1 VVNDDA
7 QISLQTA
14 GQIGAEG
21 SSLTYTLTR
30 AGTGL
35 ALSSE
40 VVVRWAVAGT
50 GENALVA
57 ADLASMTGLVTFAAN
72 STSASVTLQVLADEL
87 VERDEGFRL
96 ELTQVTS
103 GNASLNPTAFVAEG
117 AITDEDVG
125 VWLTATESQ
134 VLEGSLASG
143 QTPFVVTVHRTGRL
157 DQPTVVNLLVSG
169 QGSAATAPADF
180 TATNLSVTFAAN
192 DASSQLVTL
201 SIVND
206 ALGEADENFVI
217 SIDPTAGYTIMGGA
231 IKGTVL
237 NDDGTSGA
245 DVIHGTSANE
255 VLSGGA
261 GNDVLFGGGGVDRF
275 VLDAPSYGVD
285 TIMDFGASDFVV
297 YQSSAFANLNI
308 SSMANVSGTL
318 DQILASLSSGAN
330 SGDADFLR
338 INVNGEFQ
346 FAAGSPGHLDELE
359 AAITQGNAVGAGFV
373 AVSDGTGPVHLY
385 FDSNLASGT
394 DGTGLEEIA
403 VLHSLASVH
412 QVQLVAGS

>member
-1 VVNDDA
+1 
-7 QISLQTA
+7 
-14 GQIGAEG
+14 
-21 SSLTYTLTR
+21 
-30 AGTGL
+30 
-35 ALSSE
+35 
-40 VVVRWAVAGT
+40 
-50 GENALVA
+50 
-57 ADLASMTGLVTFAAN
+57 
-72 STSASVTLQVLADEL
+72 
-87 VERDEGFRL
+87 
-96 ELTQVTS
+96 
-103 GNASLNPTAFVAEG
+103 
-117 AITDEDVG
+117 
-125 VWLTATESQ
+125 
-134 VLEGSLASG
+134 
-143 QTPFVVTVHRTGRL
+143 
-157 DQPTVVNLLVSG
+157 VVNLLVSG

-180 TATNLSVTFAAN
+180 AATSLSVTFAAN

-206 ALGEADENFVI
+206 ALGEADEDFVVN
-217 SIDPTAGYTIMGGA
+217 IDPTAGYTIMGGA
-231 IKGTVL
+231 IEGTVL

-275 VLDAPSYGVD
+275 VFDAPNHGVD
-285 TIMDFGASDFVV
+285 SIMDFGASDFVV
-297 YQSSAFANLNI
+297 YQSSAFDNLNI
-308 SSMANVSGTL
+308 NSSNTTDVSGTL
-318 DQILASLSSGAN
+318 DQILASLSMGAN

-346 FAAGSPGHLDELE
+346 FAAGAPGHLDELE

-403 VLHSLASVH
+403 VLHSLASAH
-412 QVQLVAGS
+412 QVQLVTGS